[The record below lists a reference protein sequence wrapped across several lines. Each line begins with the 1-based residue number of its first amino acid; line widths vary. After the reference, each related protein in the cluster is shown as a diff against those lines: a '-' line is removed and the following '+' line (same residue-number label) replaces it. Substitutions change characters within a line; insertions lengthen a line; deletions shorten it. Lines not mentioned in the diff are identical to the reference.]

1 MARAARV
8 VTETARQGDPV
19 AADIVHEQGRRLA
32 FYAEIAARH
41 AGLDAA
47 PDGPIPVVMS
57 GSVLA
62 DRDSPVAAALAD
74 HLPRM
79 LPRAEPRH
87 ATLPPVAG
95 AALDA
100 LAEGG
105 VAVGPAV
112 AGRLA
117 ATIPPPSFF
126 RT

>member
-1 MARAARV
+1 M
-8 VTETARQGDPV
+8 
-19 AADIVHEQGRRLA
+19 AADIVNEQGRRLA
-32 FYAEIAARH
+32 LYAEIAARH
-41 AGLDAA
+41 AGLDRT
-47 PDGPIPVVMS
+47 DGPISVVMS

-62 DRDSPVAAALAD
+62 DRDSPVTAALAE

-105 VAVGPAV
+105 VPWGEAALD
-112 AGRLA
+112 RLDPDWA
-117 ATIPPPSFF
+117 AERYLET
-126 RT
+126 